1 MNIQRRVSIHR
12 YVRVCV
18 CVYVHKV
25 SRSYNTAVTEDD
37 SAKPRLRFP
46 VRERFRLYVYRYVAG
61 LVHSTLDTYTVIFS
75 PLEEREY
82 QKLEEKAGT
91 HCTQKKNWGNNRR
104 RSKSVPR
111 RGKKKTIFSFEI
123 HLRIRYKLEKHVY
136 HFSYVSWINTR

>member
-1 MNIQRRVSIHR
+1 M
-12 YVRVCV
+12 CV

-82 QKLEEKAGT
+82 QKLEEKAGM

>member
-1 MNIQRRVSIHR
+1 MIEYSKKSIDTSICTC
-12 YVRVCV
+12 VCV

-82 QKLEEKAGT
+82 QKLEEKAGM
-91 HCTQKKNWGNNRR
+91 HCTQKKIGGTIDGGI
-104 RSKSVPR
+104 KSVPR
-111 RGKKKTIFSFEI
+111 RGKKKTIFSLEI
-123 HLRIRYKLEKHVY
+123 HLRIRYKLEKHV
-136 HFSYVSWINTR
+136 

>member
-1 MNIQRRVSIHR
+1 MSKIRKFRYFQNYRRYCKKLMIEYSKKSIDTSICTC
-12 YVRVCV
+12 VCV

-82 QKLEEKAGT
+82 QKLEEKAGM

-104 RSKSVPR
+104 R
-111 RGKKKTIFSFEI
+111 
-123 HLRIRYKLEKHVY
+123 
-136 HFSYVSWINTR
+136 N

>member
-1 MNIQRRVSIHR
+1 M
-12 YVRVCV
+12 YVCA

-82 QKLEEKAGT
+82 QKLEEKAGM
-91 HCTQKKNWGNNRR
+91 HCTQKKIGGTIDGGVNRFQEGGR
-104 RSKSVPR
+104 KKQFFRSR
-111 RGKKKTIFSFEI
+111 FIF
-123 HLRIRYKLEKHVY
+123 V
-136 HFSYVSWINTR
+136 

>member
-1 MNIQRRVSIHR
+1 MSKIRKFRYFQNYRRYCKKLMIEYSKKSIDT

-18 CVYVHKV
+18 CMYEHKV

-82 QKLEEKAGT
+82 QKLEEKAGM

-104 RSKSVPR
+104 R
-111 RGKKKTIFSFEI
+111 
-123 HLRIRYKLEKHVY
+123 
-136 HFSYVSWINTR
+136 N

>member
-1 MNIQRRVSIHR
+1 MIEYSKKSIDTSICTC
-12 YVRVCV
+12 VCV

-82 QKLEEKAGT
+82 QKLEEKAGM

-104 RSKSVPR
+104 R
-111 RGKKKTIFSFEI
+111 
-123 HLRIRYKLEKHVY
+123 
-136 HFSYVSWINTR
+136 N